1 MTENK
6 TAINTEALKRNI
18 KSLKGWGLRKDT
30 VIECNYTFNNF
41 KDITTFLNHLV
52 NTITELNH
60 HPDFSLD
67 TNSRTIFVSLTTHS
81 KGCITQADIDFAHKL
96 NNWTSVA

>member
-1 MTENK
+1 MAENK
-6 TAINTEALKRNI
+6 TVVDAETLKRNI
-18 KSLKGWGLRKDT
+18 KELDGWGLKKNT
-30 VIECNYTFNNF
+30 VIERNFTFNNF

-67 TNSRTIFVSLTTHS
+67 TNCRTVFVSLTTHS
-81 KGCITQADIDFAHKL
+81 EGCITQVDIDFARKL
-96 NNWTSVA
+96 NNWPSDT